1 MNIDFTNA
9 AAKNFH
15 KLPGGY
21 QKAVQDRLAKLK
33 RDYRSPE
40 LDIKPYK
47 GKYPDSYRLR
57 VGRIRVVYYIS
68 GETIMVYAVGFR
80 GDVYKK

>member
-15 KLPGGY
+15 KLPESY
-21 QKAVQDRLAKLK
+21 QDAVRDRLTKLK

-40 LDIKPYK
+40 LDIKPFK
-47 GKYPDSYRLR
+47 GKYPNSYRLR

-68 GETIMVYAVGFR
+68 EETITVYAVGFR
-80 GDVYKK
+80 GGV